1 MQLHRGSKLT
11 HYKADG
17 GYDYKRSKGHTY
29 YDALRI
35 IENENGIFIKSND
48 ATFARPQM
56 TRGSHLYWSY
66 ASDCTNRDVT
76 STCDL
81 RNTDF
86 EFNTSITSYVKPR
99 GWNSYGEGRLSSN
112 NQVLTV
118 RSKGNCG
125 QTYIEDSP
133 YRSEHLIQIQFV
145 QNNSQK

>member
-1 MQLHRGSKLT
+1 
-11 HYKADG
+11 
-17 GYDYKRSKGHTY
+17 
-29 YDALRI
+29 
-35 IENENGIFIKSND
+35 
-48 ATFARPQM
+48 M

-145 QNNSQK
+145 QSNLQK